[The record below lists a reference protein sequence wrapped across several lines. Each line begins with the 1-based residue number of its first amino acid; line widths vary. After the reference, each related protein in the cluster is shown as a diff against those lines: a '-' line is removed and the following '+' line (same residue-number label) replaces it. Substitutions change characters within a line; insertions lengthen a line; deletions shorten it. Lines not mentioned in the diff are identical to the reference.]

1 MGSHGACQNRSL
13 VKNGLFHRKN
23 GAKKRWNMR
32 VKIWFVMS
40 DLTLLDFISPLN
52 FTLFLQLGHFET
64 FEKEAI
70 SEEC

>member
-1 MGSHGACQNRSL
+1 
-13 VKNGLFHRKN
+13 
-23 GAKKRWNMR
+23 MR
-32 VKIWFVMS
+32 VKLWFVMS

-52 FTLFLQLGHFET
+52 FALFLQLGHFQT